1 MRSVFE
7 LIVWNNVRFLVW
19 IIVDHSAKL
28 GEENTGTVCT
38 IFATSF
44 ES

>member
-7 LIVWNNVRFLVW
+7 LIVLNTVRFLVW
-19 IIVDHSAKL
+19 IIVDHLAKL
-28 GEENTGTVCT
+28 GEDNTGTVCT